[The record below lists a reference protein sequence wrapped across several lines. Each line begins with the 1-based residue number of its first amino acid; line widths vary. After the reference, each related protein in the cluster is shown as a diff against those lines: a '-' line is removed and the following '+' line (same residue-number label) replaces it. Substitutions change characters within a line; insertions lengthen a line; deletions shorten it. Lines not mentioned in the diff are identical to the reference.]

1 MALIKSIVSIGHQD
15 SFQKNNLW
23 EIIKPLEADSEI
35 IAPDYKAYI
44 SPASLRRFSPVLRMA
59 LTAAQICQN
68 ETETPFDSIS
78 VGTSLGCLKDTE
90 RFLQTFI
97 TATGDT
103 LSPTAFIQ
111 STHNTIAGA
120 ISMAL
125 GNHSYN
131 MTHTQNSLSFETALI
146 DGLMCIRE
154 GKKNVLVGA
163 ADEAIDFLELL
174 KPEVVQSELQFT
186 SGVTFLSIQAERPGS
201 GKRIVDCSVNFNN
214 ENTERSIVQFL
225 EKNSIRSS
233 DIELVLFAGEIPAST
248 GTKQINYEQYTGLY
262 YSSSAFACHLA
273 NDYKLSEGKYMLIVN
288 HQVNGKLGLTLIGI
302 LNYEF

>member
-1 MALIKSIVSIGHQD
+1 MTAAITSIVSISHQD
-15 SFQKNNLW
+15 SFGKQNIW
-23 EIIKPLEADSEI
+23 EILTPLGNQSEV
-35 IAPDYKAYI
+35 IAPDYKTYI
-44 SPASLRRFSPVLRMA
+44 PPASLRRFSPVLRMA
-59 LTAAQICQN
+59 LTAAQVCQN
-68 ETETPFDSIS
+68 ETSVPFDSIS

-146 DGLMCIRE
+146 DGLLCVQE

-163 ADEAIDFLELL
+163 ADEAIEFLDVL
-174 KPEVVQSELQFT
+174 KPHVIQSTVPFT
-186 SGVTFLSIQAERPGS
+186 SGATFLSLQPDTAGN
-201 GKRIVDCSVNFNN
+201 GKKVIDCAVHFNN
-214 ENTERSIVQFL
+214 TNTEEAITTFL
-225 EKNSIRSS
+225 KKNQI
-233 DIELVLFAGEIPAST
+233 DANAIELVLFAGEIPT
-248 GTKQINYEQYTGLY
+248 TIGIKQINYEQYTGLY
-262 YSSSAFACHLA
+262 YSSAAFACHLA
-273 NDYKLSEGKYMLIVN
+273 NDYTLAEGKYVLIVN
-288 HQVNGKLGLTLIGI
+288 HQVNSKLGLTLIK
-302 LNYEF
+302 

>member
-1 MALIKSIVSIGHQD
+1 MSAVITSVVSIGHQD
-15 SFQKNNLW
+15 SFGKQNIW
-23 EIIKPLEADSEI
+23 ETLQPLEAGSEV

-59 LTAAQICQN
+59 LTAAQVCQN
-68 ETETPFDSIS
+68 ETSLPFDAIS

-146 DGLMCIRE
+146 DGLLCIHE
-154 GKKNVLVGA
+154 GKKSVLVGA
-163 ADEAIDFLELL
+163 ADEAIEFLELL
-174 KPEVVQSELQFT
+174 KPQMIQSEFPFT
-186 SGVTFLSIQAERPGS
+186 SGATFLSLQQEGNGAKKAVI
-201 GKRIVDCSVNFNN
+201 DCSVHFNN
-214 ENTERSIVQFL
+214 TNTEKAIATFL
-225 EKNSIRSS
+225 KKNQIDS
-233 DIELVLFAGEIPAST
+233 DAIELVLFAGEIPT
-248 GTKQINYEQYTGLY
+248 TIGVKQINYEQYTGLY
-262 YSSSAFACHLA
+262 YSSAAFACHLA
-273 NDYKLSEGKYMLIVN
+273 NDYALSEGKYILITN
-288 HQVNGKLGLTLIGI
+288 HQVNGKLGLTLIG
-302 LNYEF
+302 

>member
-1 MALIKSIVSIGHQD
+1 MPAVIKSIVSIGHQD
-15 SFQKNNLW
+15 SFQKHDLW
-23 EIIKPLEADSEI
+23 ETIQPLAEHSQV

-59 LTAAQICQN
+59 LTAAQVCQN
-68 ETETPFDSIS
+68 ETEIPFDAVS
-78 VGTSLGCLKDTE
+78 VGTALGCLKDTE

-146 DGLMCIRE
+146 DGLLCIRE
-154 GKKNVLVGA
+154 GKQNVLVGA
-163 ADEAIDFLELL
+163 ADEAIEFLDLL
-174 KPEVVQSELQFT
+174 KPEVVRSGLPFT
-186 SGVTFLSIQAERPGS
+186 SGATFLSIQPEKPGS
-201 GKRIVDCSVNFNN
+201 GRRIVDCMVHFNN
-214 ENTERSIVQFL
+214 EHTEASITAFL
-225 EKNSIRSS
+225 EKNNIDGSA
-233 DIELVLFAGEIPAST
+233 IELVLFSGEIPSFT
-248 GTKQINYEQYTGLY
+248 GVKQIDYEQYTGLY
-262 YSSSAFACHLA
+262 YSSAAFACHLA
-273 NDYKLSEGKYMLIVN
+273 NDYALPEGKYALIVN
-288 HQVNGKLGLTLIGI
+288 HQVKGKLGLTLVG
-302 LNYEF
+302 

>member
-1 MALIKSIVSIGHQD
+1 MSAVITSIVSIGHQD
-15 SFQKNNLW
+15 SFGKQNIW
-23 EIIKPLEADSEI
+23 ETVQPLEVGSEV

-59 LTAAQICQN
+59 LTAAQVSQN
-68 ETETPFDSIS
+68 ETSVPFDAIS

-146 DGLMCIRE
+146 DGLLCIQE
-154 GKKNVLVGA
+154 GKKSVLVGA
-163 ADEAIDFLELL
+163 ADEAIEFLDVL
-174 KPEVVQSELQFT
+174 KPQVVQSELPFT
-186 SGVTFLSIQAERPGS
+186 SGATFLSLQPDTTGQ
-201 GKRIVDCSVNFNN
+201 GKTVIDCAVHFNN
-214 ENTERSIVQFL
+214 TDPEEAITGL
-225 EKNSIRSS
+225 LKKNQVEPTAV
-233 DIELVLFAGEIPAST
+233 ELVLFAGTIPT
-248 GTKQINYEQYTGLY
+248 TIGTKQINYEQYTGLY
-262 YSSSAFACHLA
+262 YSSAAFACHLA
-273 NDYKLSEGKYMLIVN
+273 NDYALSEGKYILIVN
-288 HQVNGKLGLTLIGI
+288 HQINGKLGLTLIK
-302 LNYEF
+302 

>member
-1 MALIKSIVSIGHQD
+1 MSAVIQSIQSISHQD
-15 SFQKNNLW
+15 SFQKENLW
-23 EIIKPLEADSEI
+23 ETIQPLEAHSEV
-35 IAPDYKAYI
+35 IAPDYKTYI
-44 SPASLRRFSPVLRMA
+44 APASLRRFSPVLRMA

-68 ETETPFDSIS
+68 ETAIPFDSIS

-90 RFLQTFI
+90 KFLQTFI

-146 DGLMCIRE
+146 DGLMCIRD

-163 ADEAIDFLELL
+163 ADEAIEFLELL
-174 KPEVVQSELQFT
+174 KPAVVSSGLPFT
-186 SGVTFLSIQAERPGS
+186 SGATFLSIAPESSGK
-201 GKRIVDCSVNFNN
+201 GKRIIDCSVNFNN
-214 ENTERSIVQFL
+214 VNTETSIARFL
-225 EKNSIRSS
+225 TENSVDASA
-233 DIELVLFAGEIPAST
+233 IELVLYAGTLPDSI
-248 GTKQINYEQYTGLY
+248 GTKQIGYEHYTGLY

-273 NDYKLSEGKYMLIVN
+273 NDYQLSEGKYVLIVN
-288 HQVNGKLGLTLIGI
+288 HQVSGKLGLTLLG
-302 LNYEF
+302 

>member
-1 MALIKSIVSIGHQD
+1 MTAIIKSIISIGHQD
-15 SFQKNNLW
+15 SFQRVNLW
-23 EIIKPLEADSEI
+23 KIIKPLEANSEVA
-35 IAPDYKAYI
+35 APDYKTYI

-59 LTAAQICQN
+59 LTAAQVCQN
-68 ETETPFDSIS
+68 ETEIPFDSIS

-163 ADEAIDFLELL
+163 ADEAIEFLDLL
-174 KPEVVQSELQFT
+174 KPKVIQSDLQFT
-186 SGVTFLSIQAERPGS
+186 SGATFLALQPENSTAKE
-201 GKRIVDCSVNFNN
+201 KRIIDCSLNFNN
-214 ENTERSIVQFL
+214 ENTSKNISQFL
-225 EKNSIRSS
+225 SKNSIPETA
-233 DIELVLFAGEIPAST
+233 IELVLFAGEFSPSL
-248 GTKQINYEQYTGLY
+248 GVKQINYEQYTGLY

-273 NDYKLSEGKYMLIVN
+273 NDYELSEGKYVLIVN
-288 HQVNGKLGLTLIGI
+288 HQINEKLGLTLMG
-302 LNYEF
+302 

>member
-1 MALIKSIVSIGHQD
+1 MSAVITSIVSIGHQD
-15 SFQKNNLW
+15 SFGKQNIW
-23 EIIKPLEADSEI
+23 EIVQPLEVGSEV

-59 LTAAQICQN
+59 LTAAQVCQN
-68 ETETPFDSIS
+68 ETSVPFDAIS

-146 DGLMCIRE
+146 DGLLCIQE
-154 GKKNVLVGA
+154 GKKSVLVGA
-163 ADEAIDFLELL
+163 ADEAIEFLDVL
-174 KPEVVQSELQFT
+174 KPQVVQSELPFT
-186 SGVTFLSIQAERPGS
+186 SGATFLSLQPDTTGQ
-201 GKRIVDCSVNFNN
+201 GKTVVDCTVHFNN
-214 ENTERSIVQFL
+214 TDTEEAIARL
-225 EKNSIRSS
+225 LKKNQVEPTAV
-233 DIELVLFAGEIPAST
+233 ELVLFAGAIPTTIGA
-248 GTKQINYEQYTGLY
+248 KQINYEQYTGLY
-262 YSSSAFACHLA
+262 YSSAAFACHLA
-273 NDYKLSEGKYMLIVN
+273 NDYALSEGKYILIVN
-288 HQVNGKLGLTLIGI
+288 HQINGKLGLTLIK
-302 LNYEF
+302 

>member
-1 MALIKSIVSIGHQD
+1 MTAIIRSIVSIGHQE
-15 SFQKNNLW
+15 SFLKANLW
-23 EIIKPLEADSEI
+23 EVLKPLEVNSEV

-44 SPASLRRFSPVLRMA
+44 SPVSLRRFSPVLRMA
-59 LTAAQICQN
+59 LTAAQVCQD
-68 ETETPFDSIS
+68 ETGTPFDSIS

-146 DGLMCIRE
+146 DGLMCIHE
-154 GKKNVLVGA
+154 GKRNVLAGA
-163 ADEAIDFLELL
+163 ADEAIDFLNLL
-174 KPEVVQSELQFT
+174 KPEVVQSDLQFT
-186 SGVTFLSIQAERPGS
+186 SGTTFLALQPADSGTS
-201 GKRIVDCSVNFNN
+201 GKRIVDCAVEFNN
-214 ENTERSIVQFL
+214 ENTAAAIARFL
-225 EKNSIRSS
+225 DKNSIDASAV
-233 DIELVLFAGEIPAST
+233 ELVLYAGEIPSPI
-248 GTKQINYEQYTGLY
+248 GTKQIHYEQYTGLY
-262 YSSSAFACHLA
+262 YSSSGFACHLA
-273 NDYKLSEGKYMLIVN
+273 HDYELPKGKYALVVN
-288 HQVNGKLGLTLIGI
+288 HQVNGKLGLTLVG
-302 LNYEF
+302 